1 MIPGSVMD
9 LAWLEEYPISAALV
23 VWQGGMESG
32 NAVADVLTG
41 AVTPCGK
48 LTDTIS
54 YRYEDHPSA
63 SNFLGNDA
71 NVYAEDIYVGYR
83 YFETFAQDKVQ
94 FPFGFGLSY
103 TTFALENVQV
113 KLCGDT
119 VRVKATVKNTAA
131 TPARKWCRCT
141 APRPRAFWAKLPGC
155 CAPMKRPSC
164 SSPGNA
170 RCWI

>member
-1 MIPGSVMD
+1 M
-9 LAWLEEYPISAALV
+9 
-23 VWQGGMESG
+23 
-32 NAVADVLTG
+32 ADVLTG

-113 KLCGDT
+113 KLCG
-119 VRVKATVKNTAA
+119 
-131 TPARKWCRCT
+131 
-141 APRPRAFWAKLPGC
+141 G
-155 CAPMKRPSC
+155 
-164 SSPGNA
+164 
-170 RCWI
+170 